1 MLYMNLYILHV
12 NVVIMMKKNK
22 TESWYRIN
30 ILFINIILALLT
42 LALYVRSIYYVLL
55 VVYVVWYIIYLFTNK
70 DYEDEE
76 SINNDS

>member
-1 MLYMNLYILHV
+1 
-12 NVVIMMKKNK
+12 MKKNK